1 MIKLEFLLQA
11 YAVEPRSNWVIDWP
25 GQVVL
30 CASQAY
36 WTREV
41 HEAIRVGPGGL
52 KDYYGALCKQL
63 GDVVELVR
71 GKLTKQART
80 TLGALVVIDVHARD
94 AVLEMV
100 EKGRVVF
107 FSWEISHLKLAWHF
121 WLFMEHII
129 FWILSWTIL
138 FDAIPDKVV
147 LNRTNGFIMNLMIC
161 WYSVYDI
168 GMINIPKP
176 NVSNDLKKSSLWW

>member
-107 FSWEISHLKLAWHF
+107 FSWEISHLTLA
-121 WLFMEHII
+121 
-129 FWILSWTIL
+129 
-138 FDAIPDKVV
+138 
-147 LNRTNGFIMNLMIC
+147 
-161 WYSVYDI
+161 
-168 GMINIPKP
+168 
-176 NVSNDLKKSSLWW
+176 